1 MVVRTQGMPCARKHV
16 SGGFTLL
23 EVMLAMAILAISLT
37 AVFQSQSQSI
47 SMTGRS
53 RFETTAPLLAQSRM
67 AHIEATSPGDI
78 HSEEGDFGDDFPD
91 YTWILAVSAT
101 EIENLKKIEL
111 TVTNGRMTL
120 NNDYRLVLYRFI
132 AY

>member
-1 MVVRTQGMPCARKHV
+1 MGSWTQMTQRSRRYG

-67 AHIEATSPGDI
+67 AHIEAMSPGDI
-78 HSEEGDFGDDFPD
+78 HSGEGDFGDDFPD
-91 YTWILAVSAT
+91 YRWNLAVFET

-111 TVTNGRMTL
+111 TVTNSRL
-120 NNDYRLVLYRFI
+120 LVNNAYRLVLYR
-132 AY
+132 